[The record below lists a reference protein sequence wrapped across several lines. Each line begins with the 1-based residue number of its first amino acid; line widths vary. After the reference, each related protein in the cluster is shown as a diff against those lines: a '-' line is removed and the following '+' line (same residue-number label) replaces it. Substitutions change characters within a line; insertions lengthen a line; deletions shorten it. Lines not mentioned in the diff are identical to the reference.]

1 MQGSVRDF
9 FLSLLWKTFQ
19 KTKYCVVLKK
29 KQGKARALSWKRAIQ
44 NGEKVCINVYAL
56 EIFDVH
62 KSNRKKQ
69 AK

>member
-9 FLSLLWKTFQ
+9 FLSLLWKTFRKQ
-19 KTKYCVVLKK
+19 NIVVCWK
-29 KQGKARALSWKRAIQ
+29 KQGKPRALSWKRAIK
-44 NGEKVCINVYAL
+44 NGEKVCINAYAL
-56 EIFDVH
+56 EIFDVR